1 MGGAISLQLVL
12 TDTNKLLQNLVLIG
26 TGAKLKVAPLFIEL
40 SEKDFNKALQLMS
53 DFGYNKSTKQE
64 IKEKNEKIL
73 RRTGSEVL
81 LNDFKAC
88 NIFDVRNDISSIYTP
103 TLIICGEND
112 MMTPCRFSSYMHEK
126 IKDSELTIIPD
137 TGHFVFLESP
147 DKVNE
152 IIKEFLQRK
161 S

>member
-1 MGGAISLQLVL
+1 
-12 TDTNKLLQNLVLIG
+12 
-26 TGAKLKVAPLFIEL
+26 
-40 SEKDFNKALQLMS
+40 
-53 DFGYNKSTKQE
+53 
-64 IKEKNEKIL
+64 KNEKIL